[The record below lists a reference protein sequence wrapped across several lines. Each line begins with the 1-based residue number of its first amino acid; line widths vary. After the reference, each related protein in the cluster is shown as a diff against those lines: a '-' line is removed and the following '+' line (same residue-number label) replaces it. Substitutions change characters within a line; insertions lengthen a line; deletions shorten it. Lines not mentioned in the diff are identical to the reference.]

1 MRISNV
7 NTLSAL
13 LDRLVTE
20 NIKLYF
26 FNKDGNAELVQ
37 HQILVT
43 SEIKREIEELFSES
57 LKSGGYKYIQE
68 KRTFVREL
76 LVNLDELVSNDV
88 HIGESDRMRLI
99 QLKSDNPS
107 IDVLLVNE
115 ARLRTANEG
124 RSLNKNNIDNE
135 FKNIVTKK

>member
-57 LKSGGYKYIQE
+57 LKSCGYNYIQE

>member
-13 LDRLVTE
+13 LDRLITE

-26 FNKDGNAELVQ
+26 FNKDGNDELVQ

-57 LKSGGYKYIQE
+57 LESCGYIYIQE

-99 QLKSDNPS
+99 QLKSDKPS

-124 RSLNKNNIDNE
+124 RSLNKNNIDTE
-135 FKNIVTKK
+135 FKKIVTAK